1 MLPETSPDLSAAQGA
16 SETLTSIDLLN
27 QIVDNAPMLL
37 FVRDLEGRYVMVN
50 KLYESLIGMKKE
62 AILGKHPKDL
72 FPADRADEYISHD
85 TAVILSGASMKF
97 EEKSVIRGEVKHWLA
112 SKTPVYDKNGVIV
125 GVAGMSSDI
134 TARKKAE
141 QQLLR
146 LNRTLEAANIE
157 LRTTQEQL
165 IQAEKMESVGRLA
178 AGVAHE
184 VKNPLALILMGVEYL
199 SQLPP
204 DTDPNFMEILD
215 EMRKAVRRA
224 EKIIHGL
231 VDFSAS
237 RQLEIR
243 PVDVNQIVR
252 DTLPFIKHDRLR
264 LNVELAE
271 DFEEGLPQV
280 ALDVQKF
287 EQVLLNLLINALQAM
302 GKHGGVVRVSTRCGV
317 MAEGTPTDSG
327 SRAAERLRRGDA
339 VVLVSVEDTGSG
351 IAPADLERI
360 FDPFFTT
367 KPTGEGTGLGLSIC
381 RKIIE
386 LHGGRIA
393 ARSEIGKGTT
403 MTIILRALPRGNREI
418 VRDKSAPVLFESEKH
433 TEVSHD

>member
-1 MLPETSPDLSAAQGA
+1 MVQIPTIGDEIEHEPPHA
-16 SETLTSIDLLN
+16 LLR

-37 FVRDLEGRYVMVN
+37 FVRDLHGRYLMVN
-50 KLYESLIGMKKE
+50 KLYEQLLGKE
-62 AILGKHPKDL
+62 RREILGKKPQDI
-72 FPADRADEYISHD
+72 FPANQADEYLSHD
-85 TAVILSGASMKF
+85 TAVIMAGRSLNF
-97 EEKSVIRGEVKHWLA
+97 EERSVIHGQERIWLA
-112 SKTPVYDKNGVIV
+112 MKTPVYDESGRIV
-125 GVAGMSSDI
+125 GVGGMSTEI
-134 TARKKAE
+134 TARKRAE
-141 QQLLR
+141 KELLQ

-157 LRTTQEQL
+157 LRSTQEQL

-204 DTDPNFMEILD
+204 DTDPNFTEILD
-215 EMRKAVRRA
+215 EMRKAVSRA

-243 PVDVNQIVR
+243 AVDVNQIIT

-264 LNVELAE
+264 YNVDIDVGLAE
-271 DFEEGLPQV
+271 NLPPV
-280 ALDVQKF
+280 AMDVQKF
-287 EQVLLNLLINALQAM
+287 EQVLLNLLLNALHAM
-302 GKHGGVVRVSTRCGV
+302 GKKGGTLRVTTREGV
-317 MAEGTPTDSG
+317 MAEGEPNVTG

-339 VVLVSVEDTGSG
+339 VVMVGVEDTGCG
-351 IAPADLERI
+351 ISPSDLERI
-360 FDPFFTT
+360 FDPFYTT

-386 LHGGRIA
+386 LHGGRIS
-393 ARSEIGKGTT
+393 ARSEIGVGTR
-403 MTIILRALPRGNREI
+403 MTITMKALPRANKEI
-418 VRDKSAPVLFESEKH
+418 VRDKYGPELVESEKRKDLP
-433 TEVSHD
+433 S